1 MCPLNFLVVDD
12 HEVVRIGMREYLTNR
27 YKDALIYEAKDA
39 NQAFMLASLCH
50 MHIALV
56 DYRLPGLDGLDVTR
70 SLLEMTPSMRIVVFS
85 GSDQDNIAT
94 LALQAGA
101 ETYIPKHLGFE
112 ALDRALSLVVDGWL
126 SSVQA
131 RRSFIF
137 GGGDFQVQGKKFSRG
152 QIFDLNYKNKP
163 DLRNYKSLT
172 LRQQEVL
179 FFVGEGKTNKEI
191 AKILN
196 ISTGTVK
203 NHVSAILDAL
213 CAKNRTHATIVAK
226 SILS

>member
-12 HEVVRIGMREYLTNR
+12 HEVVRIGMREYLTGH
-27 YKDALIYEAKDA
+27 YQDALIYEAKDA
-39 NQAFMLASLCH
+39 NQALMLASLCH

-56 DYRLPGLDGLDVTR
+56 DYRLPGLDGLYVTKR
-70 SLLEMTPSMRIVVFS
+70 LLEMTPSMRIVVFS
-85 GSDQDNIAT
+85 GSDQDDIAT

-101 ETYIPKHLGFE
+101 EAYIPKDLGLE
-112 ALDRALSLVVDGWL
+112 AFDRALSLVVNGWL
-126 SSVQA
+126 SSVEA
-131 RRSFIF
+131 KRNFIF

-152 QIFDLNYKNKP
+152 QICDLNYKNGF
-163 DLRNYKSLT
+163 DLKSYKSLT

-191 AKILN
+191 ARILN

-203 NHVSAILDAL
+203 NHVSAILEAL

-226 SILS
+226 SILG